1 MDSKWTVSQSVH
13 KDKFMMKVILIGTD
27 HRIQTSVVQDET
39 TKAWVPRKG
48 GVLYRKLITYCI
60 EKLGAKVMLEEAH
73 PRQEQT
79 APTMAST
86 LAKQHSVT
94 WQTLG
99 IGEPGPSDVLYDPPL
114 IQAIHSGVKPE
125 LLAGIYDLS
134 KHGTRERLMYAT
146 IMDAVKRHEC
156 VLAVV
161 GFVHLGVLARMFD
174 EEEDIAVE
182 AFLFTYPL
190 VVDETRT

>member
-79 APTMAST
+79 APPMASPLPKHHILT
-86 LAKQHSVT
+86 F
-94 WQTLG
+94 QT
-99 IGEPGPSDVLYDPPL
+99 PVLSRP
-114 IQAIHSGVKPE
+114 
-125 LLAGIYDLS
+125 
-134 KHGTRERLMYAT
+134 
-146 IMDAVKRHEC
+146 
-156 VLAVV
+156 
-161 GFVHLGVLARMFD
+161 
-174 EEEDIAVE
+174 
-182 AFLFTYPL
+182 
-190 VVDETRT
+190 